1 MKYKESFYIR
11 LDCIDSFDGEKYV
24 EEILKINEKC
34 KDKYKFGYPINTPIL
49 EFRNHFLDYISSYGF
64 SAFCRQT
71 KIQEDIVSP
80 SISTNEIE
88 NIVIKF
94 FSLLNGAQRVLIIDP
109 YLYAN
114 NRLDC
119 TFVKR
124 IFQSFSSNL
133 REVFITTNG
142 KKMSAKDKIMSTIE
156 SLNKNIKIY
165 NLVTDIIHDRFWIN
179 LDNNSGI
186 IVGTSL
192 NGIGKSLLLIDKI
205 YSEDDVKNIIKE
217 IKKIGK
223 ELGNSDFASISEV

>member
-1 MKYKESFYIR
+1 
-11 LDCIDSFDGEKYV
+11 
-24 EEILKINEKC
+24 
-34 KDKYKFGYPINTPIL
+34 
-49 EFRNHFLDYISSYGF
+49 
-64 SAFCRQT
+64 
-71 KIQEDIVSP
+71 
-80 SISTNEIE
+80 
-88 NIVIKF
+88 
-94 FSLLNGAQRVLIIDP
+94 
-109 YLYAN
+109 
-114 NRLDC
+114 
-119 TFVKR
+119 
-124 IFQSFSSNL
+124 
-133 REVFITTNG
+133 
-142 KKMSAKDKIMSTIE
+142 MSAKDKIMSTIE